1 MSINDPIAD
10 MITRIR
16 NATMSRH
23 ENVEIPNSKIKKS
36 ILEILKKEGFIAD
49 MNSKGDSVA
58 EKVLSVKLKYL
69 DGNKPAIMGLKRV
82 SKPGLRVYVGKN
94 EIPRYFGGIATALLS
109 TSKGILTGHDA
120 RNQGLGG
127 ELLFYVW

>member
-23 ENVEIPNSKIKKS
+23 ESVEIPNSKIKKS
-36 ILEILKKEGFIAD
+36 ILKILKKEGFISD
-49 MNSKGDSVA
+49 LSSKGDSVSK
-58 EKVLSVKLKYL
+58 EVLSVKLKYF
-69 DGNKPAIMGLKRV
+69 DGNTPAIMGLKRV

-94 EIPRYFGGIATALLS
+94 EIPRYFGGIATAMLS
-109 TSKGILTGHDA
+109 TSKGILTGHEA
-120 RNQGLGG
+120 KIQGLGG

>member
-23 ENVEIPNSKIKKS
+23 ESVQIPDSKIKKS

-58 EKVLSVKLKYL
+58 EKVLNVKLKYF
-69 DGNKPAIMGLKRV
+69 DGNTPAIMGLKRV

-94 EIPRYFGGIATALLS
+94 EIPRYFGGIATSLLS
-109 TSKGILTGHDA
+109 TSKGILTGHEA

>member
-49 MNSKGDSVA
+49 MNSKGDLVS
-58 EKVLSVKLKYL
+58 EKVLNVKLKYF
-69 DGNKPAIMGLKRV
+69 DGNTPAIAGLKRV

-94 EIPRYFGGIATALLS
+94 EIPRYFGGIATALFS

>member
-49 MNSKGDSVA
+49 MNSKGDLVS
-58 EKVLSVKLKYL
+58 EKVLNVKLKYF
-69 DGNKPAIMGLKRV
+69 DGNTPAIAGLKRV
-82 SKPGLRVYVGKN
+82 SKPGLRVYVCKN
-94 EIPRYFGGIATALLS
+94 EIPRYFGCIAISLLS
-109 TSKGILTGHDA
+109 TSKGILTGQDA